1 MRFDPNRLFAAL
13 RDALAAATYVTA
25 WTMPTLLAPAAP
37 GKGLS

>member
-1 MRFDPNRLFAAL
+1 MRFDPNRLFAIL
-13 RDALAAATYVTA
+13 PDAFTAVRYVTS